1 MNVADLKK
9 NCEQKM
15 QKSIDALK
23 NSLAKIRTGRAH
35 AGMLDHI
42 QVEYYGSLTPLT
54 GVANLTLSDARTI
67 IVQPF
72 EKKMASTIEKAI
84 RDSDLGLNPSTTG
97 DVVRVPMPMLTEE
110 RRKEMAKSVKGEGE
124 DAKVAVRNI
133 RRDANTA
140 LKDALK
146 AKTLPEDAEKKAQED
161 VQKMTD
167 KSVSDIDKLVQD
179 KEKELMSL

>member
-1 MNVADLKK
+1 MNIADLKK
-9 NCEQKM
+9 TSEAKM
-15 QKSIDALK
+15 QKSVEALK
-23 NSLAKIRTGRAH
+23 NNLAKIRTGRAH
-35 AGMLDHI
+35 AGMLDGI
-42 QVEYYGSLTPLT
+42 QLEYYGTMTGLTS
-54 GVANLTLSDARTI
+54 VANITLSDARTI

-84 RDSDLGLNPSTTG
+84 RDSDMGLNPSTTG

-146 AKTLPEDAEKKAQED
+146 AKTIPEDDEKKAQDD

-167 KSVSDIDKLVQD
+167 KYVAEIDKQVHD
-179 KEKELMSL
+179 KEKELMSM

>member
-1 MNVADLKK
+1 MNIADLKK
-9 NCEQKM
+9 TSEAKM
-15 QKSIDALK
+15 QKSVEALK
-23 NSLAKIRTGRAH
+23 NNLAKIRTGRAH
-35 AGMLDHI
+35 AGMLDGI
-42 QVEYYGSLTPLT
+42 QLEYYGTMTGLTS
-54 GVANLTLSDARTI
+54 VANITLSDARTI

-84 RDSDLGLNPSTTG
+84 RDSDMGLNPSTTG

-146 AKTLPEDAEKKAQED
+146 AKTIPEDDEKKAQDD

-167 KSVSDIDKLVQD
+167 KYVAEIDKHVHD
-179 KEKELMSL
+179 KEKELMSM

>member
-1 MNVADLKK
+1 MV
-9 NCEQKM
+9 
-15 QKSIDALK
+15 
-23 NSLAKIRTGRAH
+23 G
-35 AGMLDHI
+35 
-42 QVEYYGSLTPLT
+42 LTA
-54 GVANLTLSDARTI
+54 VANLTLADSRTI

-84 RDSDLGLNPSTTG
+84 RDSDMGLNPSTTG
-97 DVVRVPMPMLTEE
+97 DVVRVPMPSLTEE
-110 RRKEMAKSVKGEGE
+110 RRKEMAKTVKGEGE

-146 AKTLPEDAEKKAQED
+146 AKTLPEDTEKKAQED

-167 KSVSDIDKLVQD
+167 KYVAEVDKLVHD
-179 KEKELMSL
+179 KEKELMSV

>member
-23 NSLAKIRTGRAH
+23 NNLAKIRTGRAH

>member
-1 MNVADLKK
+1 MNIADLKK
-9 NCEQKM
+9 TSEAKM
-15 QKSIDALK
+15 QKSVEALK
-23 NSLAKIRTGRAH
+23 NNLAKIRTGRAH
-35 AGMLDHI
+35 AGMLDGV
-42 QVEYYGSLTPLT
+42 QVEYYGSMVGLPS
-54 GVANLTLSDARTI
+54 VANLTLSDARTI

-72 EKKMASTIEKAI
+72 EKKMANVIEKAI

-124 DAKVAVRNI
+124 DGKVAVRNI

-146 AKTLPEDAEKKAQED
+146 AKTIPEDDEKRAQDD

-167 KSVSDIDKLVQD
+167 KYIAEIDKLVAE
-179 KEKELMSL
+179 KEKELMSM

>member
-9 NCEQKM
+9 TCEQKM
-15 QKSIDALK
+15 QKSIDSLK
-23 NSLAKIRTGRAH
+23 NNLAKIRTGRAH
-35 AGMLDHI
+35 AGMLDQIH
-42 QVEYYGSLTPLT
+42 VDYYGSPTALTA
-54 GVANLTLSDARTI
+54 VASMNVADARTI

-72 EKKMASTIEKAI
+72 ERKMTSVIEKAI

-97 DVVRVPMPMLTEE
+97 DVVRVPMPSLTEE
-110 RRKEMAKSVKGEGE
+110 RRREMAKLVKGEGE

-133 RRDANTA
+133 RRDANNQ

-146 AKTLPEDAEKKAQED
+146 AKTLPEDAEKKAQDD

-167 KSVSDIDKLVQD
+167 KFVLEIDKLVHD
-179 KEKELMSL
+179 KEKELMSV

>member
-9 NCEQKM
+9 NSEQKM

-23 NSLAKIRTGRAH
+23 NTLAKIRTGRAH

-42 QVEYYGSLTPLT
+42 QVEYYGSMTQLT

-72 EKKMASTIEKAI
+72 EKKMTSVIEKAI
-84 RDSDLGLNPSTTG
+84 RESDLGLNPSTTG

-110 RRKEMAKSVKGEGE
+110 RRKEMAKTVKGEGE

-146 AKTLPEDAEKKAQED
+146 AKTLPEDVEKKAQDD

-167 KSVSDIDKLVQD
+167 KFVAEIDRLVHE

>member
-1 MNVADLKK
+1 MNIPDLKK
-9 NCEQKM
+9 TSETKM
-15 QKSIDALK
+15 QKSIEALK
-23 NSLAKIRTGRAH
+23 NNLAKIRTGRAH
-35 AGMLDHI
+35 AGMLDNV
-42 QVEYYGSLTPLT
+42 QVEYYGSMTGLTS
-54 GVANLTLSDARTI
+54 VANLTLADARTI

-72 EKKMASTIEKAI
+72 EKKMTSVIEKAI

-124 DAKVAVRNI
+124 SAKVVVRNI

-146 AKTLPEDAEKKAQED
+146 AKTIPEDDEKKAQDD

-167 KSVSDIDKLVQD
+167 KFVAEIDKQVAE
-179 KEKELMSL
+179 KEKELMSV

>member
-9 NCEQKM
+9 TSEQKM
-15 QKSIDALK
+15 HKSIDALK
-23 NSLAKIRTGRAH
+23 NNLAKIRTGRAH

-42 QVEYYGSLTPLT
+42 QVDYYGSLTNLT
-54 GVANLTLSDARTI
+54 SVANLTLADSRTI

-72 EKKMASTIEKAI
+72 EKKMANVIEKAI
-84 RDSDLGLNPSTTG
+84 RDSDMGLNPSTTG
-97 DVVRVPMPMLTEE
+97 DVVRVPMPSLTEE
-110 RRKEMAKSVKGEGE
+110 RRREMAKTVKGEGE

-133 RRDANTA
+133 RRDANTT

-146 AKTLPEDAEKKAQED
+146 AKVLPEDDEKRAQDD

-167 KSVSDIDKLVQD
+167 KFVAEIDKLVHD
-179 KEKELMSL
+179 KEKELMSV